1 MYQLRQSATGQF
13 VLVHPATETVVVA
26 DDLREAYDRMRALT
40 GSAAA
45 DEPPAAPAVK
55 PAPGSGQ
62 GAKLGMIAVLALL
75 PFVWLG
81 ALHVSLGRLVA
92 ELRGGAA
99 KEGPDAEEIRTRL
112 DRLELRLDQQGAD
125 DRRSAPRPKAPRP
138 AAAPAAPAAAPPAT
152 TAPAAADDDE
162 TGDEG

>member
-40 GSAAA
+40 GTAAA
-45 DEPPAAPAVK
+45 DEPAAPAK
-55 PAPGSGQ
+55 PAPVGGQ

-92 ELRGGAA
+92 ELRGGTAV
-99 KEGPDAEEIRTRL
+99 KDEPSAEEIRTRL

-125 DRRSAPRPKAPRP
+125 DRRGAPRPKAPRP
-138 AAAPAAPAAAPPAT
+138 AAAAPAAVPAAVPAT
-152 TAPAAADDDE
+152 TAPAADGDDE

>member
-40 GSAAA
+40 GTAAA
-45 DEPPAAPAVK
+45 DELPAVPAVK
-55 PAPGSGQ
+55 PAPGGGQ

-92 ELRGGAA
+92 ELRGGTAA
-99 KEGPDAEEIRTRL
+99 KDEPSAEEIRTRL

-125 DRRSAPRPKAPRP
+125 DRRAAPRPKAPRP
-138 AAAPAAPAAAPPAT
+138 APAAAAPAAAPAGPT
-152 TAPAAADDDE
+152 DGGGDE